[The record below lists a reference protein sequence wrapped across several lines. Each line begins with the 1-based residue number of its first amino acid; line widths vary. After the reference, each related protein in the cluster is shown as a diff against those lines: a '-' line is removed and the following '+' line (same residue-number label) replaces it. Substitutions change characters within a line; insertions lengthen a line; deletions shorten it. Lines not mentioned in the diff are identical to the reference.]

1 MDPVFVQELHE
12 LNPQRLYTGY
22 NDGGLA
28 IYHGF
33 QDFADSRADLYPD
46 DVIDA
51 SISMG
56 TGSESATE
64 RTVQDTLDKW
74 DFDAVLLNRSQ
85 HKLCIEVMDL
95 LPDWT
100 RAIES
105 QYYVLF
111 VPKT

>member
-1 MDPVFVQELHE
+1 M
-12 LNPQRLYTGY
+12 
-22 NDGGLA
+22 
-28 IYHGF
+28 
-33 QDFADSRADLYPD
+33 
-46 DVIDA
+46 IDA

-74 DFDAVLLNRSQ
+74 NFDAVLLNRSQ

-105 QYYVLF
+105 QYYVVF

>member
-1 MDPVFVQELHE
+1 MENKV
-12 LNPQRLYTGY
+12 
-22 NDGGLA
+22 
-28 IYHGF
+28 
-33 QDFADSRADLYPD
+33 
-46 DVIDA
+46 
-51 SISMG
+51 
-56 TGSESATE
+56 TE
-64 RTVQDTLDKW
+64 AKKTVQKRMEPKLKLINMDK
-74 DFDAVLLNRSQ
+74 VEVEQIENRSQ